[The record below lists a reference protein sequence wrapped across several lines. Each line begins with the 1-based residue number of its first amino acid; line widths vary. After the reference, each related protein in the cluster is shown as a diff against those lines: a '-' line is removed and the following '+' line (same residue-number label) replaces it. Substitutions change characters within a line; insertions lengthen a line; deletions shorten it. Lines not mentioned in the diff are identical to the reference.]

1 MSRNQTSTIADV
13 AARAGVNVSTA
24 SRVLRADAGQRVR
37 PETRERILAAARALN
52 YEPNPMARALRGAGT
67 MSLGIVVPLMENPV
81 YASAIQGAERA
92 AWQRGYSLL
101 IAHEHK
107 VTTRRSVY
115 EGLARSNRVD
125 GLIVASLDPD
135 EDVLRAL
142 EISGVPFVLFNR
154 RSSRTPQCVAVDG
167 REAAILAVRHL
178 AALGHRRIAYLAGR
192 TDDYNGSQRMAGFL
206 QGLAAAGLPAEPGLV
221 VTGEYTPISG
231 ATGMERLLETNA
243 VPPTAVVA
251 TLVVAAG
258 ALRLLHQ
265 RGIAVPKDI
274 SVVGLHDMQIA
285 EMLSPPLTTVALPV
299 EAMGH
304 AAAMGVIDLIEGKR
318 STVGT
323 TLAPLGLVERASTAK
338 PPRRR

>member
-1 MSRNQTSTIADV
+1 MDRNPISTISDV

-24 SRVLRADAGQRVR
+24 SRVLRADANQRVR
-37 PETRERILAAARALN
+37 PETRDRIMAAAKALN
-52 YEPNPMARALRGAGT
+52 YEPNPTARALRGART
-67 MSLGIVVPLMENPV
+67 LSLGIVVPLMENPV
-81 YASAIQGAERA
+81 YALAIQGAERA

-107 VTTRRSVY
+107 VTASRSVY
-115 EGLARSNRVD
+115 EGLARANRVD

-135 EDVLRAL
+135 EDLLRSLAPC
-142 EISGVPFVLFNR
+142 GVPFVLFNR
-154 RSSRTPQCVAVDG
+154 RSSRIPHCVAVDG
-167 REAAILAVRHL
+167 RQAALMAVQQLAG
-178 AALGHRRIAYLAGR
+178 LGHRRIAYLAGR
-192 TDDYNGSQRMAGFL
+192 TDDYNGSQRLAGFL
-206 QGLAAAGLPAEPGLV
+206 QGLAGAGLKHESGLL

-231 ATGMERLLETNA
+231 AAGMERLLEANA

-265 RGIAVPKDI
+265 RGIAVPKDMSI
-274 SVVGLHDMQIA
+274 VGLHDMPIA

-318 STVGT
+318 SSVGT
-323 TLAPLGLVERASTAK
+323 TLAPLGLVERASTAR
-338 PPRRR
+338 PPKRR

>member
-1 MSRNQTSTIADV
+1 MRRNPTSTISDV
-13 AARAGVNVSTA
+13 AARAGVDVSTA
-24 SRVLRADAGQRVR
+24 SRVLRGDASQRVR
-37 PETRERILAAARALN
+37 PETRDRILAAARALS
-52 YEPNPMARALRGAGT
+52 YEPNPMARALRGART
-67 MSLGIVVPLMENPV
+67 LSLGIVVPLMENPV
-81 YASAIQGAERA
+81 YALAIQGAERA

-107 VTTRRSVY
+107 VAASRTVY
-115 EGLARSNRVD
+115 EGLARANRVD

-135 EDVLRAL
+135 EDLLRSL
-142 EISGVPFVLFNR
+142 DHCGVPFVLFNR
-154 RSSRTPQCVAVDG
+154 RSSRTPHCVAVDG
-167 REAAILAVRHL
+167 REAAAIAVRHL

-192 TDDYNGSQRMAGFL
+192 TDDYNGSQRLAGFL
-206 QGLAAAGLPAEPGLV
+206 QGMDDTGLTHDPGLL

-231 ATGMERLLETNA
+231 ATGMERLLEANA

-265 RGIAVPKDI
+265 RGISVPQNMSI
-274 SVVGLHDMQIA
+274 VGLHDMQIA

-304 AAAMGVIDLIEGKR
+304 TAAMGVIDLIEGKR

-323 TLAPLGLVERASTAK
+323 TLAPLGLVERSSTAR